1 MTIVTSNIQL
11 LSKSSDIGKAMVDEF
26 LVQFNKKS
34 NQINTN
40 LSTQMAVIVG
50 STLNASPTVRSLLG
64 GTLKDD
70 FGLRP
75 GEASAAITN
84 IIAFLSK
91 NVTAQALG
99 IRNGMQINLNF
110 LPGGFDDI
118 LSVPGGSYQSTN
130 GEVNWLE
137 WLLTRGTQVV
147 IADYA
152 LFDGAKGKTRSGGSK
167 VMIPQVNKPAFRV
180 DPEHAGTI
188 ADNFISRA
196 LDPAKDEIGKLIINE
211 MQRSIK

>member
-1 MTIVTSNIQL
+1 MTIATSSIRL
-11 LSKSSDIGKAMVDEF
+11 TSKPSDISKAIVDEF
-26 LVQFNKKS
+26 LAQFNKKS
-34 NQINTN
+34 NQINSN
-40 LSTQMAVIVG
+40 LSAQMAIIVG

-70 FGLRP
+70 FGLQA
-75 GEASAAITN
+75 GEAGSAITN

-99 IRNGMQINLNF
+99 IKDGVQINLNF

-118 LSVPGGSYQSTN
+118 LSVPGGSYKSRG

-137 WLLTRGTQVV
+137 WLLTKGTQVV

-180 DPEHAGTI
+180 DPQHAGTI

-196 LDPAKDEIGKLIINE
+196 LDPAKDEIGNLIINE

>member
-1 MTIVTSNIQL
+1 MTIVTSSIRL
-11 LSKSSDIGKAMVDEF
+11 TSKPSDISKAIVDEF

-34 NQINTN
+34 NQINSN
-40 LSTQMAVIVG
+40 LSAQMAVIVG

-70 FGLRP
+70 FGLRS
-75 GEASAAITN
+75 GEAGAAITN

-99 IRNGMQINLNF
+99 IRNGVQINLNF

-118 LSVPGGSYQSTN
+118 LSVPGGSYKSKG
-130 GEVNWLE
+130 GEVSWLE
-137 WLLTRGTQVV
+137 WLLTKGTQVV

-152 LFDGAKGKTRSGGSK
+152 LFDGAEGKTRSGGPK

-180 DPEHAGTI
+180 TR
-188 ADNFISRA
+188 SRRT
-196 LDPAKDEIGKLIINE
+196 LPS
-211 MQRSIK
+211 Q

>member
-1 MTIVTSNIQL
+1 MTIVTSSIRL
-11 LSKSSDIGKAMVDEF
+11 TSKPSDISKAIVDEF

-34 NQINTN
+34 NQINSN
-40 LSTQMAVIVG
+40 LSAQMAVIVG

-70 FGLRP
+70 FGLRS
-75 GEASAAITN
+75 GEAGAAITN

-91 NVTAQALG
+91 NVTTQALG
-99 IRNGMQINLNF
+99 IKDGVQINLNF

-118 LSVPGGSYQSTN
+118 LSVPGGSYKSRG

-137 WLLTRGTQVV
+137 WLLTKGTQVV

-152 LFDGAKGKTRSGGSK
+152 LFDGAKGNTRSGGSK

-180 DPEHAGTI
+180 DPQHAGTI

-196 LDPAKDEIGKLIINE
+196 LDPAKDEIGNLIINE

>member
-1 MTIVTSNIQL
+1 MTIATSSIRL
-11 LSKSSDIGKAMVDEF
+11 TSKPSDISKAIVDEF

-34 NQINTN
+34 NQINSN
-40 LSTQMAVIVG
+40 LSAQMAIIVG

-70 FGLRP
+70 FGLQA
-75 GEASAAITN
+75 GEAGSAITN

-99 IRNGMQINLNF
+99 IKDGVQINLNF

-118 LSVPGGSYQSTN
+118 LSVPGGSYKSRG

-137 WLLTRGTQVV
+137 WLLTKGTQVV

-180 DPEHAGTI
+180 DPQHAGTI

-196 LDPAKDEIGKLIINE
+196 LDPAKDEIGNLIINE